1 VLAPPLAPSALT
13 TLWRNEPRFQ
23 EAYFDQFRGKGSFYA
38 SGDAGIIDE
47 QGYVHILSRPSPPRS
62 TATDCAGTDDVLN
75 CAGHRL
81 STSLIEQVVSSHP
94 LISECC
100 VVGRPD
106 ELKGCARAVRRL

>member
-1 VLAPPLAPSALT
+1 MPVGQLGNVVLAPPLAPSALT

-23 EAYFDQFRGKGSFYA
+23 EAYFDQFRGKGDFYA

-47 QGYVHILSRPSPPRS
+47 QGYVHILSR
-62 TATDCAGTDDVLN
+62 TDDVLN

-94 LISECC
+94 LIAECC

-106 ELKGCARAVRRL
+106 ELKGAWTV